1 MASST
6 TMSVVVMMVAVLL
19 VSTSTTTTQAQNIAN
34 CAQKLIPCGEY
45 LNTTTTPPESCCG
58 SIKDAVKNDLTCL
71 CNLYNTPGL
80 LQSFNVNVTQA
91 IALTKRCGVNADLTA
106 CGKDA
111 AEPTAAIP
119 PPPGV
124 PGNDG
129 NKMAWTGFSGLLLL
143 WASSLIF

>member
-6 TMSVVVMMVAVLL
+6 TMSTVVMMVAILL
-19 VSTSTTTTQAQNIAN
+19 VSTSTTTTQAQNVAS
-34 CAQKLIPCGEY
+34 CGQKLIPCADY

-58 SIKDAVKNDLTCL
+58 SIKDAVTNDINCL

-80 LQSFNVNVTQA
+80 LQSLNINITQA
-91 IALTKRCGVNADLTA
+91 LALTGRCGVNADLTA
-106 CGKDA
+106 CSK
-111 AEPTAAIP
+111 AESPSSVP

-129 NKMAWTGFSGLLLL
+129 SRMAWTGFSGVVLLLATCL
-143 WASSLIF
+143 LY

>member
-1 MASST
+1 
-6 TMSVVVMMVAVLL
+6 MSPVVMMVAVLL
-19 VSTSTTTTQAQNIAN
+19 VSISTTTTQAQNIAS

-45 LNTTTTPPESCCG
+45 LNTTTTPPETCCG
-58 SIKDAVKNDLTCL
+58 SIREAIKNDLSCL

-80 LQSFNVNVTQA
+80 LQSINVNVSQA

-106 CGKDA
+106 CNK
-111 AEPTAAIP
+111 AESPTAPNAAVP

-129 NKMAWTGFSGLLLL
+129 SRMAWTGFSGLLLL
-143 WASSLIF
+143 WASSLFY